1 MKLLLQRYLA
11 AQFILPLVLSTVF
24 FICFLLT
31 FELFRMTELLVT
43 RDVSLWFILKL
54 VGNIALTF
62 VPLSLPI
69 AVFFSTIYCLN
80 RLSADSEYIAMRAGG
95 LTKLRILIPFL
106 LVAGLLSASVYQLNQ
121 TVIPLSNKAFRQK
134 VTYLTSSGLLAG
146 IKEGQFFTAIPG
158 ITLFASRSTKFG
170 RNLDEVFLHVK
181 EKVGKEKSAKEKV
194 AKEKVGKEEAGK
206 EKTREEKDGE
216 ENEAEQSERV
226 IFADRGELLFERSPG
241 TLSEKL
247 TLTLYDGN
255 IVGLL
260 GAGEVEKILFQKYV
274 FPISQKQFEDQF
286 SIKETMLTSRE
297 LQGVLTM
304 TEAEARKAYDFNK
317 KEFFNARY
325 EYWNRKNGALIC
337 FIFCFL
343 GFTLGIKGNRGKSKS
358 SGVVGLLC
366 LLVYYGLYFSL
377 VSAAKKEVIPIPLAV
392 FLPVTVMLGLG
403 FFFYRKLDWQS

>member
-11 AQFILPLVLSTVF
+11 AQFILPLVVSTVF

-31 FELFRMTELLVT
+31 FELFRLTELLVT
-43 RDVSLWFILKL
+43 RDISLWFIVKL

-80 RLSADSEYIAMRAGG
+80 RLSGDSEYIAMRAGG
-95 LTKLRILIPFL
+95 LTKARLLTPFL
-106 LVAGLLSASVYQLNQ
+106 LVAGLLAASVYQLNQ

-158 ITLFASRSTKFG
+158 ITLFAGSSTKYG
-170 RNLDEVFLHVK
+170 RNLAEVFLHVTETETEAK
-181 EKVGKEKSAKEKV
+181 AGKGKESV
-194 AKEKVGKEEAGK
+194 
-206 EKTREEKDGE
+206 KTVP
-216 ENEAEQSERV
+216 AAAPAAISERV
-226 IFADRGELLFERSPG
+226 IFAERGELLFERSPER
-241 TLSEKL
+241 LSEKL

-255 IVGLL
+255 IVGSR
-260 GAGEVEKILFQKYV
+260 GGSEVEKILFRKYV

-286 SIKETMLTSRE
+286 SIKETMLTSAE
-297 LQGVLTM
+297 LEEVLTM
-304 TEAEARKAYDFNK
+304 TEAEALKAYDFNK

-337 FIFCFL
+337 FVFCFL
-343 GFTLGIKGNRGKSKS
+343 GFTLGVTGNRGKSKN
-358 SGVVGLLC
+358 SGLLGLLC

-377 VSAAKKEVIPIPLAV
+377 VSVAKKEAVPIPVAV
-392 FLPVTVMLGLG
+392 FLPVTLIAGLG
-403 FFFYRKLDWQS
+403 ACFYRKLDWQS

>member
-11 AQFILPLVLSTVF
+11 AQFILPLVLSTIF

-43 RDVSLWFILKL
+43 RDVSIWFILKL

-62 VPLSLPI
+62 IPLSLPI

-95 LTKLRILIPFL
+95 LTKFRILFPFL
-106 LVAGLLSASVYQLNQ
+106 LVAGLLSSSVYQLNQ

-134 VTYLTSSGLLAG
+134 ITYLTSSGLLAG

-158 ITLFASRSTKFG
+158 ITLFASRSTKYG
-170 RNLDEVFLHVK
+170 RNLEEVFLHVK
-181 EKVGKEKSAKEKV
+181 ENKRGGKS
-194 AKEKVGKEEAGK
+194 
-206 EKTREEKDGE
+206 
-216 ENEAEQSERV
+216 EQESERV
-226 IFADRGELLFERSPG
+226 IFADRGELLFERSPE

-247 TLTLYDGN
+247 TLTLFDGN

-286 SIKETMLTSRE
+286 SIKETMLTSAQ

-304 TEAEARKAYDFNK
+304 TEDEARKAYDFNK

-343 GFTLGIKGNRGKSKS
+343 GFTLGVTGNRGKSKS
-358 SGVVGLLC
+358 SGFIGLLC
-366 LLVYYGLYFSL
+366 LLIYYGLYFSL

-392 FLPVTVMLGLG
+392 FFPVTVMTGLGLW
-403 FFFYRKLDWQS
+403 FYRKLDWQS